1 MCRDIIKDIENK
13 FGKTILHDKV
23 FTGGG
28 SEKFLK
34 ALAGIKNNIDVPTE
48 MRYYSNALGYLLNQ

>member
-1 MCRDIIKDIENK
+1 MKDIENK

-23 FTGGG
+23 FIGGG

-34 ALAGIKNNIDVPTE
+34 ALVGIKNNIDVPTE